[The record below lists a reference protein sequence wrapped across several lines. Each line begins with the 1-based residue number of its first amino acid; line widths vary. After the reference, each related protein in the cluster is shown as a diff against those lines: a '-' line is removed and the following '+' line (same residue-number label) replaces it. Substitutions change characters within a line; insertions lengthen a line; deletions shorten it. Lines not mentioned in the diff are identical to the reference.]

1 MECPHLADFDK
12 LTASPNLRT
21 ILASSTHNGTKIPPA
36 DEQQTHS
43 ATTTRGT
50 RSNRNNDQQA
60 QHQCLVCKSDR
71 SPWMC
76 VLCGQVHCG
85 RYVNSHA
92 RKHFLNDNQHFLAI
106 CCHSRAPFCYACDD
120 YVINETQSKRILR
133 ALEQFNQQK
142 NITSNSKS
150 TSNSPN
156 KRKSSSNN
164 DDHGVSPFSKNN
176 AKAKRIKLA
185 GIRNLGNTCYMNSVL
200 QCLSNIQRF
209 TSSVGDPP
217 SDRLKLLDASGANGS
232 GSHKRKLMQIANVT
246 DNSKPEQLLET
257 LRNTIYLL
265 KKSGKSF
272 IIPESLFTMIGKN
285 PRFRG
290 YQQQDAHEFLRYVL
304 DRLDK
309 ECSTNSINNNHNQN
323 TATKKSNSR
332 SHSSIIGSIFGGI
345 LQNEVNCLECGFK
358 SHKQDPFMDLSLD
371 IPLQRNATTGT
382 NLPGTN
388 NEMGNSNDAT
398 PSSHNS
404 DNSNL
409 SSCNSTT
416 ETANTT
422 TTSDSCHLIDC
433 LSSFI
438 ELEELTETELYYC
451 SHCQQKQKSTKR
463 FWIRKLPDV
472 LCLHLKRFRYNNFL
486 RTKIDD
492 HIQFPMQELDMK
504 RFVMANKHE
513 TRGSSSGPTTYDLV
527 AFIEHHG
534 SGLGSGHYTAYCRHD
549 GFWFHFDDSSVTACD
564 ESTVRKSK
572 AYILFY
578 NRRT

>member
-12 LTASPNLRT
+12 LTTSPNLKT
-21 ILASSTHNGTKIPPA
+21 ILTTSHNGTKLHQSR
-36 DEQQTHS
+36 QQTQS
-43 ATTTRGT
+43 SRGT
-50 RSNRNNDQQA
+50 RSTKSSTNQV
-60 QHQCLVCKSDR
+60 QHQCLICKSDR

-92 RKHFLNDNQHFLAI
+92 RKHFLNDNKHFLAI
-106 CCHSRAPFCYACDD
+106 CCHSRAAFCYACDD
-120 YVINETQSKRILR
+120 YVVNENQSKRILR
-133 ALEQFNQQK
+133 VLEQFQNNQTTRQDHLSEPGLSPLTK
-142 NITSNSKS
+142 ANI
-150 TSNSPN
+150 
-156 KRKSSSNN
+156 
-164 DDHGVSPFSKNN
+164 
-176 AKAKRIKLA
+176 KAKRIRLA

-200 QCLSNIQRF
+200 QCLSNIHRF
-209 TSSVGDPP
+209 TSSVVSTCNDDGTY
-217 SDRLKLLDASGANGS
+217 
-232 GSHKRKLMQIANVT
+232 KRKFMQISNVT
-246 DNSKPEQLLET
+246 DNSKPEQLFET

-265 KKSGKSF
+265 KESGKSF

-309 ECSTNSINNNHNQN
+309 ECLENCPEEEKQESIRIKRIKKIPLKNQVSLIDN
-323 TATKKSNSR
+323 
-332 SHSSIIGSIFGGI
+332 IFGGI

-371 IPLQRNATTGT
+371 IPLQRTSNTD
-382 NLPGTN
+382 LPGTN
-388 NEMGNSNDAT
+388 NINSNDVT
-398 PSSHNS
+398 PSSNNS
-404 DNSNL
+404 DNSNS

-416 ETANTT
+416 ETNNTT
-422 TTSDSCHLIDC
+422 TSNESCHLIDC

-451 SHCQQKQKSTKR
+451 SNCQQKQRSTKR
-463 FWIRKLPDV
+463 FWIRRLPDV

-492 HIQFPMQELDMK
+492 YIQFPIQGLDMK
-504 RFVMANKHE
+504 RFVMVNKHE
-513 TRGSSSGPTTYDLV
+513 TRGSSCGPTTYDLV

-549 GFWFHFDDSSVTACD
+549 GYWFHFDDSSVTACD

-578 NRRT
+578 NRRAS